1 MILAQTLYDMFPP
14 LHFPSNSTSPLSPA
28 DFVQSVLLPE
38 TAVSLI
44 MEDMQLSRKEAI
56 TTMRESAQ
64 YGVAMFPDDNAEGY
78 SAGEVVVKK
87 RADARRRQLELE
99 EQGGQP
105 SSSRTFERRSPERR
119 NTARKATSRNYA
131 ESDDDEDVRMVSDS
145 SLTGTLKA
153 KKPRSKRVSKP
164 ATANKSSSVIDVSD
178 APSSS
183 LPNKPRPKPRPKA
196 KEGFSS
202 EVEAE
207 EQGDTE
213 LLYPASSDVEP
224 SADKHNRP
232 PPTIKFGAK
241 GRVLQVDA
249 DTTPKPLKR
258 LRVKEKA
265 KDGVSR
271 SSSLSSFAS
280 HIQPTGASVAS
291 S

>member
-164 ATANKSSSVIDVSD
+164 ATANKSSSVIDISD

-241 GRVLQVDA
+241 GLVLQVDA